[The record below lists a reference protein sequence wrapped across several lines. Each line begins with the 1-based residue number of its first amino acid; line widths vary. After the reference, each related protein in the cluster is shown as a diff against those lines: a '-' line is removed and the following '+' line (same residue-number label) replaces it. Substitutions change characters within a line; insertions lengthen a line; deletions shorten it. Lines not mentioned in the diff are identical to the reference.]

1 MFHRFWVKLAIR
13 ILMRSKK
20 ISMLAFKDRD
30 IDQVFISAAPNDPI
44 AWAFLQRMQ
53 EEPEPEPQWFQL
65 ERAFHSPDA
74 ESDT

>member
-1 MFHRFWVKLAIR
+1 MFDRFWERLAIR
-13 ILMRSKK
+13 VLMRSKK
-20 ISMLAFKDRD
+20 ITMLAFKDRD
-30 IDQVFISAAPNDPI
+30 IRQVFIAAAQDDEI
-44 AWAFLQRMQ
+44 AWAFLQQNQ